1 MYELKNYMLTVLF
14 LLLATLCSREEGVM
28 GSILPS
34 TGLQGHEIRDVVSS
48 DNTGSNWFKSKYIN
62 IFSRNKPV
70 IDENINIIRNSDWW
84 RSHYNNCGI
93 ILPKIVSGSEL
104 VTSLQ
109 WQYQRPNRDNLQP
122 LRNGDF
128 LNYNPNAKTMLI
140 GVLPNYLYTDRE
152 NFFYLS
158 IKDRT
163 NDNVEILTKDIC
175 VPNEDNGDYDLPL
188 SNLKFGVLLNNKA
201 FKETTVSIGYVQNS
215 ISLSVPASV
224 ISGLGIAN
232 GRSCKCILYLTSGRN
247 RYSLNTDGINTGI
260 GDVIV
265 DTYTKTQY
273 DVNILCD
280 SYVGREDYFSFS
292 NLRIEFDATKGTG
305 GDYNVSVFV
314 DGYDGTEI
322 ESGNE
327 RWNISG
333 KVSSGNK
340 YVYKLPIQY
349 YTTFSGSNGSKIRVY
364 VQSGS
369 TLITS
374 KIFTQ
379 N

>member
-1 MYELKNYMLTVLF
+1 MCCLLFIGLAACEKDNPMSYNPVPEFNVEMEELRDTLTSTNF
-14 LLLATLCSREEGVM
+14 LPDFFSDE
-28 GSILPS
+28 
-34 TGLQGHEIRDVVSS
+34 DV
-48 DNTGSNWFKSKYIN
+48 NA
-62 IFSRNKPV
+62 FSQNKPV
-70 IDENINIIRNSDWW
+70 IYPEDFIDGISDWW
-84 RSHYNNCGI
+84 RGWDKNCGLL
-93 ILPKIVSGSEL
+93 LPKIVTGNESAD
-104 VTSLQ
+104 SLK
-109 WQYQRPNRDNLQP
+109 WQYQRPNGGDSEP
-122 LRNGDF
+122 LRLGDF
-128 LNYNPNAKTMLI
+128 IGYNPNAKPMLI
-140 GVLPNYLYTDRE
+140 GVLPDYLYTDRE

-188 SNLKFGVLLNNKA
+188 SDLKFGVLLNNKT
-201 FKETTVSIGYVQNS
+201 FRETTVSIGYVQNS
-215 ISLSVPASV
+215 LALSVPASV

-232 GRSCKCILYLTSGRN
+232 GRSCKCMLYLTSGRN

-260 GDVIV
+260 GNVTV

-292 NLRIEFDATKGTG
+292 NLRVEFDATKGTG

-314 DGYDGTEI
+314 EGYDGTEI

-327 RWNISG
+327 RWSVSG

-340 YVYKLPIQY
+340 YTYKLPVQY
-349 YTTFSGSNGSKIRVY
+349 YTTFSGNNGSKIRVY
-364 VQSGS
+364 VQNGS

-374 KIFTQ
+374 RVFTQ